1 MRINKYIS
9 EFMTAFFVCTTCI
22 TILEGILGMIFFPE
36 ERLPYEAFFSS
47 PLFGF
52 FSVLLGFVTKSKKEL
67 SVKQILFRRA
77 IHLLLIEG
85 MVFGLNYLSDHTFEP
100 VVTWTLAISIAFIFV
115 AVYVIMW
122 LNDQRSAALF
132 NEKLKLYQNRE
143 A

>member
-1 MRINKYIS
+1 MKIKKNFS
-9 EFMTAFFVCTTCI
+9 EFMMTFFVCTTCI
-22 TILEGILGMIFFPE
+22 TILEGTLGMIFFPQ
-36 ERLPYEAFFSS
+36 ERLPYGAFFSP

-52 FSVLLGFVTKSKKEL
+52 FSVLFGLVTKSKREL
-67 SVKQILFRRA
+67 SIKQILFRRG

-85 MVFGLNYLSDHTFEP
+85 MVFGLNYYAGMIFEP
-100 VVTWTLAISIAFIFV
+100 LVAFVLALSIAFIFV

>member
-36 ERLPYEAFFSS
+36 ERLPYEAFFSP
-47 PLFGF
+47 PLFVRASWG
-52 FSVLLGFVTKSKKEL
+52 VTKSKKEL
-67 SVKQILFRRA
+67 SVRQILFRRA

-122 LNDQRSAALF
+122 LNDQRSATLF

>member
-1 MRINKYIS
+1 MKIRKNFS
-9 EFMTAFFVCTTCI
+9 EFMMTFFVCTTCI
-22 TILEGILGMIFFPE
+22 TILEGTLGMIFFPQ
-36 ERLPYEAFFSS
+36 ERLPYGAFFSP

-52 FSVLLGFVTKSKKEL
+52 FSVLFGLVTKSKREL
-67 SVKQILFRRA
+67 SIKQILFRRG

-85 MVFGLNYLSDHTFEP
+85 MVFGLNYYAGMIFEP
-100 VVTWTLAISIAFIFV
+100 LVAFVLAFSIAFIFV

-132 NEKLKLYQNRE
+132 NEKLKLYQDRE

>member
-1 MRINKYIS
+1 M
-9 EFMTAFFVCTTCI
+9 
-22 TILEGILGMIFFPE
+22 
-36 ERLPYEAFFSS
+36 
-47 PLFGF
+47 
-52 FSVLLGFVTKSKKEL
+52 
-67 SVKQILFRRA
+67 KQILFRRA

>member
-1 MRINKYIS
+1 MYH
-9 EFMTAFFVCTTCI
+9 
-22 TILEGILGMIFFPE
+22 
-36 ERLPYEAFFSS
+36 PYHNFGRDSWHDLFSGGETSLRGFFSP

-52 FSVLLGFVTKSKKEL
+52 LSVLLGGVTKSKKEL
-67 SVKQILFRRA
+67 SVRQILFRRA

-132 NEKLKLYQNRE
+132 NEKLKLYQSRE